1 MEPIVK
7 TRLPTGFGDFEVL
20 AFDSGVREQPHLLLR
35 SIREPLTT
43 PLIRVHSECWTGDV
57 VGSLRCDCGPQL
69 DASLSQVA
77 QHGGAVIYLRQEG
90 RGIGL
95 IEKLRAYN
103 LQDEGLDT
111 YEANEALGHQRDAR
125 RFDIAGSMLEHLGW
139 TTVRLLTN
147 NPGKVKGLQDVGI
160 EVVQVVAIEME
171 ANEHNSNYLAAKA
184 KEVQEFQKGR
194 GKQ

>member
-35 SIREPLTT
+35 SIREPLAT

-95 IEKLRAYN
+95 IEKLRAYK
-103 LQDEGLDT
+103 LQFPYLGDFERANVYPIELNKMNTEREGLAESA
-111 YEANEALGHQRDAR
+111 EAAHKKLKDIVGSSQKKHLLGGAAL
-125 RFDIAGSMLEHLGW
+125 LGLGVG
-139 TTVRLLTN
+139 TTAFMRN
-147 NPGKVKGLQDVGI
+147 RNKRK
-160 EVVQVVAIEME
+160 
-171 ANEHNSNYLAAKA
+171 
-184 KEVQEFQKGR
+184 QER
-194 GKQ
+194 

>member
-1 MEPIVK
+1 M
-7 TRLPTGFGDFEVL
+7 
-20 AFDSGVREQPHLLLR
+20 
-35 SIREPLTT
+35 
-43 PLIRVHSECWTGDV
+43 
-57 VGSLRCDCGPQL
+57 
-69 DASLSQVA
+69 
-77 QHGGAVIYLRQEG
+77 
-90 RGIGL
+90 

-160 EVVQVVAIEME
+160 EVVEVVAIEME

-184 KEVQEFQKGR
+184 KEVQKFQKGR
-194 GKQ
+194 ESSEYRKDSSHDEDTGFTILDLARSADYMESACIHSMQTMAPMVPTA